1 MNATHDPELTSWV
14 ETANA
19 PGSDFP
25 IQNLPYGVFRRAGS
39 REPLRGG
46 VAIGDSI
53 LDLGGA
59 AERGAFEGP
68 ARDLAALGSQS
79 SLNALMAAGPE
90 AQGELRRAL
99 SRALRADSPLRAS
112 LQSALVPQAAA
123 TLSLPAHIG
132 DYTDFYSS
140 IHHATAVG
148 RLFRPD
154 QPLMPNYRWL
164 PVAYHGRSSSLAVS
178 PQSFPR
184 PMGQRLP
191 PGAEQPLF
199 DRSQRLDYEL
209 ELGVFIGRG
218 NELGTRIDMDV
229 AESHIFGLCLLNDWS
244 ARDLQAWEYQP
255 LGPFLGK
262 NFATTLSPWIVTL
275 EALEP
280 YRVPWRRA
288 ADDTQPL
295 AYLRSEAALAA
306 GAFDIQLEVLIE
318 TAAMRS
324 AGQPPTRLS
333 SSSFRHAYWTLAHMI
348 AHHTVN
354 GCNLRSGDLIGTG
367 TQSGPEPAEA
377 GSLLELSTGGKHPI
391 ELPNGEQRRF
401 LEDGDCIIMRGI
413 CERPGAA
420 RIGFGEVRGTV
431 QPAHP

>member
-1 MNATHDPELTSWV
+1 M
-14 ETANA
+14 
-19 PGSDFP
+19 
-25 IQNLPYGVFRRAGS
+25 FRRAGS

-59 AERGAFEGP
+59 AERGCIRRSRTR
-68 ARDLAALGSQS
+68 ARRRSAVSPL
-79 SLNALMAAGPE
+79 LNALMAAGP
-90 AQGELRRAL
+90 AALGALRLAL

-112 LQSALVPQAAA
+112 LQSCTGTAGAAA

-164 PVAYHGRSSSLAVS
+164 PVAYHGRSSSMAVS

-218 NELGTRIDMDV
+218 NELGTRIDIDE

-280 YRVPWRRA
+280 YRVPWRRGGGRPA
-288 ADDTQPL
+288 AAGLSAQRRR
-295 AYLRSEAALAA
+295 LRAA

-318 TAAMRS
+318 TDAMRS
-324 AGQPPTRLS
+324 AGQPPHAAVVEQFPPRLLDARAHDCAS
-333 SSSFRHAYWTLAHMI
+333 HRQRLQPAQRRSARHRHAIGARSRPRPARCWSCQPAASIRSSCPM
-348 AHHTVN
+348 ASSGGSSRTVTASS
-354 GCNLRSGDLIGTG
+354 C
-367 TQSGPEPAEA
+367 AA
-377 GSLLELSTGGKHPI
+377 
-391 ELPNGEQRRF
+391 
-401 LEDGDCIIMRGI
+401 C